1 MGYIEDLKSKR
12 QGQGRLRWRVRY
24 RDPAG
29 RERAK
34 SFARKQDAERFLR
47 HAEADK
53 LRGQWVD
60 PRQGRTTV
68 RELAERW
75 YATTVTL
82 KAKTREDYR
91 SLLHNHVL
99 PAFGERV
106 VASLDT
112 LAVRGWL
119 AGLVSGGLSPS
130 RAKHAYY
137 VLYAVLEAAIQASA
151 LVRNPAAG
159 VRAPRSHSREMHFLS
174 AAEVERL
181 AEAIVPPYGVLV
193 RFAAYT
199 GLRAG
204 EIAALRVKRLDLLR
218 GTVRVVEAASE
229 VSGRLITGPTKT
241 HAERTVR
248 LPRFLRDEL
257 AAYLA
262 SPPRDRDAFV
272 FTAPKGG
279 PLRHHN
285 FYKRQFCPALVR
297 AGLPAQIRFH
307 DLRHTCASLLI
318 AQGAHPKA
326 IQAHLGHSSIQ
337 VTMDRYGHLFPDALE
352 HLADR
357 LDAAH
362 AQLRM
367 DAMGT
372 EPHRGLIELPQRRT
386 RNGP

>member
-99 PAFGERV
+99 PAFGERA

-137 VLYAVLEAAIQASA
+137 VLYAVLEAAIQAGA

-204 EIAALRVKRLDLLR
+204 EIAALRVKPLDLLR

>member
-24 RDPAG
+24 RDPTG

-34 SFARKQDAERFLR
+34 SFARRVDAQRFLQ

-53 LRGQWVD
+53 LRGLWVD
-60 PRQGRTTV
+60 PQQGRTTV
-68 RELAERW
+68 GELAERW
-75 YATTVTL
+75 YATTVAL
-82 KAKTREDYR
+82 KPKTREDYR
-91 SLLHNHVL
+91 SLLNNHVL
-99 PAFGERV
+99 PTFGDRA

-119 AGLVSGGLSPS
+119 AGLVNKGLSPS
-130 RAKHAYY
+130 RAKHTYY
-137 VLYAVLEAAIQASA
+137 VLFAVLEAAIQAGA

-159 VRAPRSHSREMHFLS
+159 VRVPRDRSREMHFLS
-174 AAEVERL
+174 AAGVERL
-181 AEAIVPPYGVLV
+181 AEAIVPPYGLLV

-218 GTVRVVEAASE
+218 GTVRVVESATE
-229 VSGRLITGPTKT
+229 VGGRLIIGPTKT
-241 HAERTVR
+241 HSERTVR
-248 LPRFLRDEL
+248 LPRFLRDDL

-262 SPPRDRDAFV
+262 SRSRNPDGFV

-279 PLRHHN
+279 QLRHNN
-285 FYKRQFCPALVR
+285 FYQRLFCPALAR
-297 AGLPAQIRFH
+297 AGLPTEVRFH
-307 DLRHTCASLLI
+307 DLRHTCAALLI

-357 LDAAH
+357 LDAAR
-362 AQLRM
+362 AMARM
-367 DAMGT
+367 DPPPAG
-372 EPHRGLIELPQRRT
+372 RQAGVIELPTRRVEE
-386 RNGP
+386 GS